1 MEIQPTN
8 EDRERVR
15 ESVANA
21 REHMF
26 ELLVRQEARDR
37 VAAEQRER
45 RRSVL
50 RRVSFGL
57 LGR

>member
-1 MEIQPTN
+1 MEIQPTD

-26 ELLVRQEARDR
+26 EVLVQQEARRR
-37 VAAEQRER
+37 VLAEQRER
-45 RRSVL
+45 RRAL
-50 RRVSFGL
+50 IRRLSFGL